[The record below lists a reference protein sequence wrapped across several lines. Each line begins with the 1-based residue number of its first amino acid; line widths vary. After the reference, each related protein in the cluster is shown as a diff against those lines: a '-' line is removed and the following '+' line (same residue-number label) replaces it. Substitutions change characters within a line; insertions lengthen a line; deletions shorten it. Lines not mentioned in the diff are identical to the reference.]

1 VRPFAVCACLF
12 LLSVGAACASGQTS
26 TAPLPK
32 SSSDANPIA
41 DTASLLRNL
50 RASGARVEAAGPV
63 EQPFLSVEGR
73 MVTLNGEG
81 VQVFEYPDA
90 AQMEAQAAQIS
101 PTGTAVG
108 TSRVH
113 WIAPPHFFKR
123 GRVLVLYVGED
134 RSVIEALEAALGGQF
149 AGQ

>member
-1 VRPFAVCACLF
+1 M
-12 LLSVGAACASGQTS
+12 
-26 TAPLPK
+26 
-32 SSSDANPIA
+32 I
-41 DTASLLRNL
+41 
-50 RASGARVEAAGPV
+50 
-63 EQPFLSVEGR
+63 
-73 MVTLNGEG
+73 TLNGEG
-81 VQVFEYPDA
+81 VQVFEYPAA

-101 PTGTAVG
+101 PTGTAIG

-134 RSVIEALEAALGGQF
+134 RGVIEALEAALGGQF